1 VQLQHE
7 FTVPVE
13 PATAWDVLLDVE
25 AIAPCMPGATLG
37 EVTGDEFTGTVKVK
51 VGPVSLTYA
60 GAARFTTKDDAAR
73 RVVIEAAGKDR
84 RGGGTASATV
94 TATLH
99 EEGPPEEGLHSTRV
113 VVDTD
118 LAVSGKPAQ
127 FGRGMLAD
135 VGGKLIG
142 QFADCLAAKIAAG
155 EVGPAGAGAG
165 PPAGGAAADQAGPA
179 ADPASEPSAD
189 LAGQPTADSAVQP
202 AADPAVQPAADP
214 AVQPAA
220 EPPAEPAGPRVAEQP
235 AASDGQVRVS
245 RPASTPASTIR
256 AAQEIDLLAVG
267 LIPKWAGYAAAGL
280 AGLLVGIVVDRLV
293 RRG

>member
-1 VQLQHE
+1 MQLQHE

-37 EVTGDEFTGTVKVK
+37 EVTGDEFTGTVKVR

-60 GAARFTTKDDAAR
+60 GAARFTAKDDAAR

-99 EEGPPEEGLHSTRV
+99 EEGPRSTRV

-155 EVGPAGAGAG
+155 EVGSGGAGAG
-165 PPAGGAAADQAGPA
+165 PSGGEA
-179 ADPASEPSAD
+179 ADPA
-189 LAGQPTADSAVQP
+189 GQDAAADSADQP
-202 AADPAVQPAADP
+202 PADP

-220 EPPAEPAGPRVAEQP
+220 EPAAKPAGPPVAEQP
-235 AASDGQVRVS
+235 PASDGQVRVS
-245 RPASTPASTIR
+245 MPAAMPASTIR